1 MSSVVFSPVRAREAG
16 VTSDW
21 TIVLGLSL
29 IGGLLCAMVAIW
41 SPGSAEALT
50 LMS

>member
-1 MSSVVFSPVRAREAG
+1 MSSVVFSPVRAREAE

-29 IGGLLCAMVAIW
+29 IGGLLSAIASIW
-41 SPGSAEALT
+41 SPGFAEALA